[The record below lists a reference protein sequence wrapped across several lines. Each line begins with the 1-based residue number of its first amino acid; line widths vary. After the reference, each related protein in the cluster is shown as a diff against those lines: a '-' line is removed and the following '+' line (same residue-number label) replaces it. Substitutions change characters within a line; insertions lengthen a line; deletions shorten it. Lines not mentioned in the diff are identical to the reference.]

1 MAELCIEAPRA
12 IMTRPGVRV
21 MLDHIRISKVQFG
34 HELTCERLTAPIA
47 DWAALCANAESEGGV
62 AIEVVAGE
70 RRTLSADAVVVTA
83 AGTGYR
89 TDDSKGEP
97 MTVVDSVVML
107 LRDLVDPRAADAG
120 GCGSNPESYR

>member
-34 HELTCERLTAPIA
+34 HELTCERLTAPVA

-62 AIEVVAGE
+62 AIEVWVTE
-70 RRTLSADAVVVTA
+70 RTTA
-83 AGTGYR
+83 
-89 TDDSKGEP
+89 
-97 MTVVDSVVML
+97 
-107 LRDLVDPRAADAG
+107 RA
-120 GCGSNPESYR
+120 NP